1 MTRKRLFI
9 ISFIVLLLAV
19 SSSLYASA
27 TDKDTGA
34 TEQKRLITMAGDIE
48 ISESEFEFYKANIKL
63 INQLNEAEG
72 NFSFQTGIPS
82 DQELVDE
89 MLKKR
94 LSVQYA
100 RNSGI
105 TVDEDEII
113 EVVNREKSILNSSN
127 LDIENQALIQE
138 IMKQRIKLTGLSEE
152 DFWKSDF
159 VHKEYE
165 SVLYIDKL
173 FKDLMEKEEI
183 SNIQDFEKL
192 QIHLLEQYKNTSG
205 EH

>member
-63 INQLNEAEG
+63 INQLNKAEG

-192 QIHLLEQYKNTSG
+192 QIHLLEQYKDTFG

>member
-63 INQLNEAEG
+63 INQLNKAEG

-159 VHKEYE
+159 VQKEYE

-173 FKDLMEKEEI
+173 FKDLIEKEEI
-183 SNIQDFEKL
+183 SNIQDFEKF
-192 QIHLLEQYKNTSG
+192 QIHLLEQYKDTFG